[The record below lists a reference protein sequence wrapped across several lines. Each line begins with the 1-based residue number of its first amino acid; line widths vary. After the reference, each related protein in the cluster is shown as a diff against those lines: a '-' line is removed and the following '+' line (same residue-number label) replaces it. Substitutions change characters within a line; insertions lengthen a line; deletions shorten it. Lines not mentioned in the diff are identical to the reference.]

1 MAELEICLSHAKRQ
15 RNIDALTLHK
25 KRIETDITNLR
36 SQSGNSEPV
45 KISSTTTTTSAE
57 PKRYLKDITSYAWD
71 QSDKFIKI
79 FIALDGIKADDNAKA
94 NTVYTTNGITLKVN
108 DVENTDYIFE
118 VKNTLSKI
126 DIGSSYHKVKNNSI
140 VIYAKKAT
148 QGKIMQISV
157 MFMSLYRCIYC

>member
-1 MAELEICLSHAKRQ
+1 MAELETCLSLAKRQ

-36 SQSGNSEPV
+36 SESGNTVPV
-45 KISSTTTTTSAE
+45 KIASTTTTTTPAE
-57 PKRYLKDITSYAWD
+57 SKRYVKDITSYAWD

-79 FIALDGIKADDNAKA
+79 FIALNGIKAADNDKA
-94 NTVYTTNGITLKVN
+94 DTVYTTNGITLRVN

-126 DIGSSYHKVKNNSI
+126 DIASSYHKVKNNSI

-148 QGKIMQISV
+148 EGKRM
-157 MFMSLYRCIYC
+157 RT